1 MTMGKIIFVIGI
13 LIWLFI
19 GFLGGLHAKV
29 NRINYE
35 MIIFILLFL
44 LMPFFAKVCG
54 LL

>member
-1 MTMGKIIFVIGI
+1 MTMGEIIFFICF

-19 GFLGGLHAKV
+19 GFLGGLHCKV

-44 LMPFFAKVCG
+44 LIPLFAKVCG

>member
-1 MTMGKIIFVIGI
+1 MTMGEIIFVIGI

-19 GFLGGLHAKV
+19 GFLGGLHCKV

-44 LMPFFAKVCG
+44 LIPLFAKVCG